1 MSMNDMFENVLPAP
15 CRQEI
20 IDVSKI
26 DVIFDKLVQFDKL
39 NYIMT
44 ASSRS
49 SDVPPGIV

>member
-1 MSMNDMFENVLPAP
+1 MAMNDMFENVLPAP

-26 DVIFDKLVQFDKL
+26 ETTFDKLVQYDKL
-39 NYIMT
+39 NYIMA

>member
-1 MSMNDMFENVLPAP
+1 MSMNDMFENVIPAP

-26 DVIFDKLVQFDKL
+26 ETTFDKLVHYDQL

-44 ASSRS
+44 ASSKS
-49 SDVPPGIV
+49 TDVPPGIV